1 MFKNF
6 YSICLK
12 TSIFL
17 CLIFFTLFLNDFKSG
32 SMNILDFINPMRKN
46 RTLIGKPKVK
56 KFISSFDLFNF
67 SQLFFVQA
75 CRGHDYMEGWRGRAG
90 AQVTQE
96 AKPFRTP
103 RTWPVDADVL
113 VHYATTGSFKKVSDF
128 FCKKFF
134 QKFFSVIFFKFYF

>member
-1 MFKNF
+1 
-6 YSICLK
+6 
-12 TSIFL
+12 
-17 CLIFFTLFLNDFKSG
+17 
-32 SMNILDFINPMRKN
+32 MNILDFINPMRKN